1 MMRKSYRE
9 LIHLPTFKERYD
21 YLRLGG
27 RVGHATFGF
36 DRYLNQAFYRS
47 REWKRLRNDII
58 VRDESCDLAMPG
70 HEIFGRVIIHHIN
83 PISPADIER
92 SLDCVFDPDNLI
104 CTSHQTSN
112 AIHYGDAS
120 LLAIMPEERRRGD
133 TTLWT
138 AY

>member
-1 MMRKSYRE
+1 MRKSYRE
-9 LIHLPTFKERYD
+9 LICLPTFKERYD
-21 YLRLGG
+21 YLRLCG

-120 LLAIMPEERRRGD
+120 LLAVMPEERRRGD

>member
-1 MMRKSYRE
+1 MRKTYQE

-36 DRYLNQAFYRS
+36 DRYLNQTFYRS

-70 HEIFGRVIIHHIN
+70 HEIFGRVIIHHLN
-83 PISPADIER
+83 PITPSDIER

-120 LLAIMPEERRRGD
+120 LLAVMPEERRRGD